1 MIKKLIKLANHL
13 DAKGL
18 SKEAD
23 YLDGIIIKMSSGL
36 PGHVINFAERV
47 EDFIHMPKRIEAP
60 QTWEEYVQDKDG
72 QPGGQAVYEAWLHA
86 VVSGNLGDSTED
98 YLSFVNWW
106 RGQTDADGRG
116 PDKVEATNMLNHI
129 ANTVPEEPQ
138 QTAPVTRPPPSEDI
152 DLRRRDET
160 MRGAAFP

>member
-1 MIKKLIKLANHL
+1 MIKQLTKLANHL

-18 SKEAD
+18 RKEAD
-23 YLDGIIIKMSSGL
+23 YLDS
-36 PGHVINFAERV
+36 VIRKLANNPA
-47 EDFIHMPKRIEAP
+47 
-60 QTWEEYVQDKDG
+60 QSWEEYVQDKDG

-106 RGQTDADGRG
+106 RGQIDADGRG
-116 PDKVEATNMLNHI
+116 PDKVEAANMLNHI